1 MTGVARLAPSALPA
15 QVRAGA
21 VHGFWLAL
29 VALPALIGL
38 SFPARAA
45 VDETPP
51 RIYSCVDSQGRRL
64 SSDRPIPECLRQEQR
79 LLNRDGSQRATVP
92 PLLSPQERARQDQL
106 IQQRAQEQAAAQDQ
120 ARRDRILLQ
129 RYPDAASHD
138 AARARGLAPT
148 QELINK
154 TRNRLA
160 DLAGEADR
168 LTTERAKLG
177 FKPVPPE
184 LASRVGI
191 NEATTDAQR
200 NILQN
205 LESERDRLNDQFDQ
219 ERERLRQL
227 WSNAAAAPASAA
239 SPSKH

>member
-1 MTGVARLAPSALPA
+1 MRVVATPRQTAAACRRPVWLRLAMFTALFSLLGAAQAATDEPA
-15 QVRAGA
+15 
-21 VHGFWLAL
+21 
-29 VALPALIGL
+29 
-38 SFPARAA
+38 SK
-45 VDETPP
+45 
-51 RIYSCVDSQGRRL
+51 IYSCVDPQGRRL

-79 LLNRDGSQRATVP
+79 LLNRDGSQRGTVP
-92 PLLSPQERARQDQL
+92 PLLSPDERAKQDQL
-106 IQQRAQEQAAAQDQ
+106 AQQRALELAAQAEQ

-129 RYPDAASHD
+129 RYPDLASHD
-138 AARARGLAPT
+138 AARARGVAPT

-160 DLAGEADR
+160 DLAGETDR

-191 NEATTDAQR
+191 NEATIDAQR

-205 LESERDRLNDQFDQ
+205 LESERDRLNKQFDL
-219 ERERLRQL
+219 ERERLVQL
-227 WSNAAAAPASAA
+227 WAQQAPVTPTT
-239 SPSKH
+239 SPHKH

>member
-1 MTGVARLAPSALPA
+1 MRVKGQLPSQVSLLPTHCGRLGASLLVLWAAAFQAHAVVDDTPA
-15 QVRAGA
+15 K
-21 VHGFWLAL
+21 
-29 VALPALIGL
+29 
-38 SFPARAA
+38 
-45 VDETPP
+45 
-51 RIYSCVDSQGRRL
+51 IYSCVDAQGRRL

-92 PLLSPQERARQDQL
+92 PLLSPEEKARQDQAL
-106 IQQRAQEQAAAQDQ
+106 QQKALEQAAAQDQ

-148 QELINK
+148 QELINR

-191 NEATTDAQR
+191 NEATVDAQR

-205 LESERDRLNDQFDQ
+205 LESERDRLNKQFDQ

-227 WSNAAAAPASAA
+227 WSNPSTAPAS
-239 SPSKH
+239 SPGPAKH

>member
-1 MTGVARLAPSALPA
+1 MTAVQAQRASQWLSRCPAR
-15 QVRAGA
+15 R
-21 VHGFWLAL
+21 
-29 VALPALIGL
+29 VALGTCLL
-38 SFPARAA
+38 SLLATPLAAQAA
-45 VDETPP
+45 VDDTPP
-51 RIYSCVDSQGRRL
+51 KIYSCVDSQGRRL

-92 PLLSPQERARQDQL
+92 PLLSPEEKARQDRL
-106 IQQRAQEQAAAQDQ
+106 AQQRAQEQAAAQDQ

-129 RYPDAASHD
+129 RYPDLASHD

-148 QELINK
+148 QELINR

-191 NEATTDAQR
+191 NEATVDAQR

-205 LESERDRLNDQFDQ
+205 LESERDRLNNQFDQ

-227 WSNAAAAPASAA
+227 WSSTGGAPAAASGPA
-239 SPSKH
+239 KH